1 MLEKSITWF
10 FLLVSMGYL
19 FLAHS
24 LKFGTVTAPKSG
36 FLPVLAGSAAVLL
49 SFLLVV
55 RRTRTVESSGPPKTS
70 LRRFLLVLLGLFLY
84 IMLLNVVP
92 YFLASFIILIYF
104 FKITDTAGW
113 SLPIA
118 VAAGASLI
126 CYLVFIIRLGIV
138 FQ

>member
-19 FLAHS
+19 FLAHN

-55 RRTRTVESSGPPKTS
+55 RRTRTVESSEPPKTS
-70 LRRFLLVLLGLFLY
+70 WRRLMLVLLGLFLY

-113 SLPIA
+113 FLPIA
-118 VAAGASLI
+118 VAAGASFI